1 MKSPFIHA
9 VLAYSLCILTIIA
22 YGFWYAAVEAK
33 SAAVAHLE
41 DQIAVKTEAA
51 RHIAYARA
59 SLAEIAGDEASIR
72 DYFVSETGV
81 VAFINNLEEQ
91 GRVQGAD
98 VNVASVSMSNAGAS
112 PMLTFSITVQ
122 GTFDAVMRTVGAI
135 EYAPYDLSI
144 SAFSLARNTKGD
156 WRADVGLLVG
166 SVSADTTTRTP

>member
-1 MKSPFIHA
+1 MKSLFIHA
-9 VLAYSLCILTIIA
+9 VLAYAACILAIIA

-41 DQIAVKTEAA
+41 DQIAIKTEAA

-91 GRVQGAD
+91 GRAQGAD
-98 VNVASVSMSNAGAS
+98 VSVTSVSMSNA
-112 PMLTFSITVQ
+112 
-122 GTFDAVMRTVGAI
+122 
-135 EYAPYDLSI
+135 
-144 SAFSLARNTKGD
+144 
-156 WRADVGLLVG
+156 
-166 SVSADTTTRTP
+166 